1 MYAVQWREYSLIQL
15 WKIKANT
22 ILSCFGIH
30 TLEREEVCKG
40 KDGVGREEEAGKA
53 NEAVPCSL
61 EIHLREI
68 FSIARFCSPEERHG
82 GSRIIWFG
90 GSLTC

>member
-1 MYAVQWREYSLIQL
+1 MERMTCNTIM
-15 WKIKANT
+15 KIKVNT

-40 KDGVGREEEAGKA
+40 KDGVSREEEAGKA
-53 NEAVPCSL
+53 NRAVPGSL
-61 EIHLREI
+61 EIHLGEI
-68 FSIARFCSPEERHG
+68 FSIAQFGHPEERYG
-82 GSRIIWFG
+82 GSTSRTICFR